1 MSRFQLMQERT
12 TRSVVFEGEVVRLL
26 EQYAAARQRSLS
38 SVVREA
44 VARFLE
50 DGTNTA
56 SSPRPAN
63 GTGPAPLGR
72 RTPWVQEPSEEVGTH
87 AKG

>member
-1 MSRFQLMQERT
+1 MSRFQLRRERT

-26 EQYAAARQRSLS
+26 EQCAAVRQRSLS

-50 DGTNTA
+50 DKD
-56 SSPRPAN
+56 RHREY
-63 GTGPAPLGR
+63 PLGLLTARDR
-72 RTPWVQEPSEEVGTH
+72 RP
-87 AKG
+87 

>member
-1 MSRFQLMQERT
+1 MARFQLMQERT

-44 VARFLE
+44 VARFLKDKDRHRE
-50 DGTNTA
+50 
-56 SSPRPAN
+56 
-63 GTGPAPLGR
+63 
-72 RTPWVQEPSEEVGTH
+72 
-87 AKG
+87 

>member
-1 MSRFQLMQERT
+1 MPSYTAALGRTPMSRFQLMQERT

-50 DGTNTA
+50 DKD
-56 SSPRPAN
+56 RH
-63 GTGPAPLGR
+63 R
-72 RTPWVQEPSEEVGTH
+72 E
-87 AKG
+87 